1 MSASDVTSYRFGP
14 FRLVLRE
21 RLLYCQGEPVSLTP
35 KAFETLRVLVER
47 HGRLVTKDDLLQE
60 VWPDVVVEENNL
72 AQHISMLRRTLAQA
86 GADGRFIDT
95 VPKRGY
101 RFVAPVDD
109 GEPASI
115 APPAVHPSKIG
126 RAHV

>member
-1 MSASDVTSYRFGP
+1 MSAPDVTSYRFGP
-14 FRLVLRE
+14 FRLVPGE
-21 RLLYCQGEPVSLTP
+21 GLYCNREPVSLTP
-35 KAFETLRVLVER
+35 KALETLRVLVER

-86 GADGRFIDT
+86 GGDGRFIDT

-101 RFVAPVDD
+101 RFVAPVED
-109 GEPASI
+109 GEPAS
-115 APPAVHPSKIG
+115 
-126 RAHV
+126 